1 MTALMKAERAGVDY
15 EIEVIERDSPVVV
28 LALHGGAVEPGTD
41 TLARAVAGEEFSFYA
56 FRSLAPEKGRLH
68 HVTSHRFDEPRCLAL
83 VRRSRVALSIH
94 GHDGATPWVFP
105 GGRNPALRRM
115 VMDALIRSRVPV
127 RFSPRLMGLHPKNIV
142 NLPEAAG
149 VQLEVTWGLR
159 SEMVSPLSLEDGSGG
174 RLTEEGEGFAG
185 ALRGVLRAVKG
196 GAASLAGAGRLE
208 GARP

>member
-15 EIEVIERDSPVVV
+15 EIEVIERDSPVAV
-28 LALHGGAVEPGTD
+28 LALHGGAIEPGTD

-83 VRRSRVALSIH
+83 ARRSRVALSIH

-127 RFSPRLMGLHPKNIV
+127 RFSPRLMGLHPRNVV
-142 NLPEAAG
+142 NLPETAG
-149 VQLEVTWGLR
+149 VQIEVTWGLR
-159 SEMVSPLSLEDGSGG
+159 SESVSPLSVPRWQEG
-174 RLTEEGEGFAG
+174 RLTDRGRAFAA
-185 ALRGVLRAVKG
+185 ALHEVLRAVGRRLETAEK
-196 GAASLAGAGRLE
+196 AGRLE